1 MQKKLENIYDET
13 IDSCG
18 LEIEDEEG
26 LVLPSYNSKI
36 ENE

>member
-1 MQKKLENIYDET
+1 MYNTYDET
-13 IDSCG
+13 IDSSCG

-26 LVLPSYNSKI
+26 LDLVLPSYNSKI